1 MIDYIIYSEFD
12 IKKGNVVKIEYPIKT
27 RITEMTL
34 SLNMSL
40 KEYILYNEWY
50 ILYYINYLYL

>member
-1 MIDYIIYSEFD
+1 
-12 IKKGNVVKIEYPIKT
+12 
-27 RITEMTL
+27 MTL

-40 KEYILYNEWY
+40 KEYIIYNEWY